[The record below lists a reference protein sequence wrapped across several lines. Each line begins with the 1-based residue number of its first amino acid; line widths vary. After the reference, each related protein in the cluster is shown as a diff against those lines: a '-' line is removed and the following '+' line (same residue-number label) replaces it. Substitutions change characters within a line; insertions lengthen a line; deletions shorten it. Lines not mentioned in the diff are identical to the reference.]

1 MKRSAGGTLTIED
14 VGKQVKLQAWVHR
27 RREHAGVTF
36 LNLRDRSG
44 IVQVVLRPDEHPEAV
59 RALASARIEWVV
71 EVEGVVSARAQEMV
85 NSDMATGAIE
95 VLAEKARVLSQAEA
109 LPFTPDGKGDAS
121 EEQRLKYRYLELRRS
136 ELQENLRLRH
146 KVTLEILKYFD
157 ERDFVH
163 VETPI
168 LTRSTPEGARDYLV
182 PSRIHRGEFYAL
194 PQSPQLFK
202 QILMASG
209 LERYVQ
215 IARCFRDEDLRA
227 DRQPE
232 FTQVDVEMSF
242 PDEEDIFELIE
253 GLFARIFPLA
263 GIQPE
268 LPFPRM
274 KYAEAMLRFGSDRP
288 DIRFD
293 LEIADITNHLAD
305 SNFRAFRGT
314 AADGGVI
321 RAIRVPGG
329 AGASRRE
336 VDAWSDKARTFG
348 AAGVL
353 TLKQRDGEKIFQVK
367 GVLTEDEIDRVSE
380 TLEMG
385 EGDMALI
392 VAAEQ
397 RVAAAALGALRNEV
411 AKQYDLIDHKRQ
423 AFLWVTDFPLVERD
437 SDEKQWTSCNHPFTA
452 PYAEDMRLLETDP
465 GEVRARAYDVI
476 LNGVEL
482 GGGSIRIHEA
492 DLQSKVFELL
502 GIGAEE
508 AESRFGFLLE
518 ALRFGAPPHGGLAL
532 GLDRIIMLMSG
543 ADSLRDV
550 IAFPKTTSAT
560 CLMTA
565 APSGVDAEQLR
576 ELGIELTA
584 QTDVTIMGGQSTSG
598 PDSE

>member
-1 MKRSAGGTLTIED
+1 MKRSPAGTLSLED

-44 IVQVVLRPDEHPEAV
+44 IVQVVLRSNEHPEAFK
-59 RALASARIEWVV
+59 ALDPARIEWVV
-71 EVEGVVSARAQEMV
+71 EVEGLVAARARDMV
-85 NSDMATGAIE
+85 NPDMATGAIE
-95 VLAEKARVLSQAEA
+95 VLAQQARVLSRADA

-136 ELQENLRLRH
+136 ELQANLLLRH
-146 KVTLEILKYFD
+146 RVTLEILKYFD

-232 FTQVDVEMSF
+232 FTQVDIEMSF
-242 PDEEDIFELIE
+242 PDEEDIYELIE

-263 GIQPE
+263 GIHPV
-268 LPFPRM
+268 LPFPRL
-274 KYAEAMLRFGSDRP
+274 KYAEAIRRFGSDKP
-288 DIRFD
+288 DLRFD
-293 LEIADITNHLAD
+293 LEIVEVTEHLAD

-314 AADGGVI
+314 VADGGVI
-321 RAIRVPGG
+321 RALRVPGG
-329 AGASRRE
+329 ARASRRE
-336 VDAWSDKARTFG
+336 VDVWSDRARVFG

-353 TLKQRDGEKIFQVK
+353 TLRRRDGEKSFQVK
-367 GVLTEDEIDRVSE
+367 GVLTEQEIDSVSE
-380 TLEMG
+380 ALEMA
-385 EGDMALI
+385 EGDLVLI
-392 VAAEQ
+392 VAARE
-397 RVAAAALGALRNEV
+397 RVVAAALGALRTEV
-411 AKQYDLIDHKRQ
+411 GKQYDLIDPDRQ
-423 AFLWVTDFPLVERD
+423 AFLWITEIPLVERD
-437 SDEKQWTSCNHPFTA
+437 SDKKPWTSCNHPFTA
-452 PYAEDMRLLETDP
+452 PCCEDLGKLETDP
-465 GEVRARAYDVI
+465 GAVRARAYDVVF
-476 LNGVEL
+476 NGVEL
-482 GGGSIRIHEA
+482 GGGSIRIHQAE
-492 DLQSKVFELL
+492 LQSKVFELL

-532 GLDRIIMLMSG
+532 GLDRIVMLMAG
-543 ADSLRDV
+543 ANSLRDV

-560 CLMTA
+560 CLMTS

-576 ELGIELTA
+576 ELGIK
-584 QTDVTIMGGQSTSG
+584 VTEA
-598 PDSE
+598 PVAE